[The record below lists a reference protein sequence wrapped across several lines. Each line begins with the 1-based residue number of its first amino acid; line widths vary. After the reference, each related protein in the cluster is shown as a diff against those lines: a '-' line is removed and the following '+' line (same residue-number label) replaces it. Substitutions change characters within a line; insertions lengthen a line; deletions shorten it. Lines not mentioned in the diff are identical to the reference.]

1 MPTNEDDFAAWLLQ
15 QATWLRQGQYSQLD
29 AVRLADEIEGLA
41 ADQMELI
48 GNGLTTILKHMLKRD
63 YLPQGSRDNWAGEVD
78 FQQTYV
84 TRALMRSP
92 SLYAHAESELADFY
106 TVARRAAA
114 GETGCREDQFPL
126 HIPWSLDK
134 ILIKTASG
142 KNNSCSD

>member
-1 MPTNEDDFAAWLLQ
+1 MPTNEDDFAAWLLE
-15 QATWLRQGQYSQLD
+15 QATWLRQGQFSQLD

-63 YLPQGSRDNWAGEVD
+63 YLPQGSRDNWAGEVN

-92 SLYAHAESELADFY
+92 IYGRLLFCKMILE
-106 TVARRAAA
+106 
-114 GETGCREDQFPL
+114 CRHERGNDCG
-126 HIPWSLDK
+126 HIFGL
-134 ILIKTASG
+134 
-142 KNNSCSD
+142 